1 MKKKVLLS
9 SIGTI
14 ALCLCLIAGSTFA
27 LFTSQSEINIAVT
40 AGKVEM
46 IASVEDFKLY
56 SVEAKAD
63 GTIVDENG
71 GKYEYVE
78 RTDGKFIN
86 GGTAVLDGS
95 MITLDKITP
104 GDKISFGINGANNS
118 DVFIQCRYIIQCAG
132 DEALMK
138 GLLVYIN
145 GVAYPALKSYTSE
158 WTALEVGTSITD
170 EKNIEIVVELPITA
184 GNEYQEKTTAINVLV
199 EAVQGNADVDGYQAI
214 AQFLN
219 GAVDLSNLTVTDTVA
234 NYGKVELVGGS
245 IAVDN
250 SGFEN
255 YGDATLTDTTVA
267 AGTAGTQ
274 AYGYAYIGREGS
286 TTVLNDVTVKSANG
300 AIAAEGGAQVTMN
313 SGYVEVDS
321 KNTSGRY
328 LIYAVGDG
336 TVVTVNGGEFFFNK
350 TQNQKRAYAYVG
362 AGATL
367 YINGGSF
374 GTASTKNGYTAGI
387 LTENDQANV
396 IITGGTFGFDPS
408 AWVPAG
414 YVADYDTTNK
424 TWTVY
429 FPQSSFDD
437 LINNAAAGATVEVP
451 AGNFKLSGNND
462 IVIVGSGEKTVIDID
477 GNIQNAYVSNA
488 TITGNNSFNVQ
499 EGNTIVFEN
508 VVFDG
513 NVGMTAQGVVKGN
526 ATFKNCTFK
535 AGFHIDQSLDTVNV
549 AFEGCTFGELGYIK
563 LGGSANYSMTDCT
576 IETLDSGAS
585 GPWGKQWIISYS
597 DISFTN
603 CKIGRVIRA
612 GSAITITLDGC
623 VDTNDVAVSEAIVH
637 TYNAPTVVIK

>member
-1 MKKKVLLS
+1 MLFRS
-9 SIGTI
+9 
-14 ALCLCLIAGSTFA
+14 
-27 LFTSQSEINIAVT
+27 LFTSQSKVNIAVT
-40 AGKVEM
+40 SGKVDVV
-46 IASVEDFKLY
+46 ASVEAFKLY
-56 SVEAKAD
+56 SVEAKED

-95 MITLDKITP
+95 VITLDKVTP
-104 GDKISFGINGANNS
+104 GDKISFGIDAANESN
-118 DVFIQCRYIIQCAG
+118 VAIKCRYIIQCAG

-158 WTALEVGTSITD
+158 WTALEVGKSITD
-170 EKNIEIVVELPITA
+170 EKNIEIVVELPIKA
-184 GNEYQEKTTAINVLV
+184 GNEYQEKTTSINVLV
-199 EAVQGNADVDGYQAI
+199 EAVQGNADIDGSQAI

-234 NYGKVELVGGS
+234 NYGNVELVGGT

-367 YINGGSF
+367 YITGGIF
-374 GTASTKNGYTAGI
+374 GTASSRSGYTAGI
-387 LTENDQANV
+387 LGEGNIV
-396 IITGGTFGFDPS
+396 ITGGTFGFDPS
-408 AWVPAG
+408 AWMPAG

-437 LINNAAAGATVEVP
+437 LINNAVAGATVEVP

-477 GNIQNAYVSNA
+477 GNIQNAHISNV

-549 AFEGCTFGELGYIK
+549 VFEGCTFGELGYIK
-563 LGGSANYSMTDCT
+563 LGGSANYSMIDCT
-576 IETLDSGAS
+576 IETLDSSAS

-612 GSAITITLDGC
+612 GGAITITLDSC
-623 VDTNDVAVSEAIVH
+623 VDTNNVAVSEAIVH
-637 TYNAPTVVIK
+637 TYNAPIVVIK

>member
-1 MKKKVLLS
+1 
-9 SIGTI
+9 
-14 ALCLCLIAGSTFA
+14 
-27 LFTSQSEINIAVT
+27 
-40 AGKVEM
+40 
-46 IASVEDFKLY
+46 
-56 SVEAKAD
+56 
-63 GTIVDENG
+63 
-71 GKYEYVE
+71 
-78 RTDGKFIN
+78 
-86 GGTAVLDGS
+86 
-95 MITLDKITP
+95 
-104 GDKISFGINGANNS
+104 
-118 DVFIQCRYIIQCAG
+118 
-132 DEALMK
+132 
-138 GLLVYIN
+138 
-145 GVAYPALKSYTSE
+145 
-158 WTALEVGTSITD
+158 
-170 EKNIEIVVELPITA
+170 
-184 GNEYQEKTTAINVLV
+184 
-199 EAVQGNADVDGYQAI
+199 
-214 AQFLN
+214 
-219 GAVDLSNLTVTDTVA
+219 
-234 NYGKVELVGGS
+234 
-245 IAVDN
+245 
-250 SGFEN
+250 
-255 YGDATLTDTTVA
+255 
-267 AGTAGTQ
+267 
-274 AYGYAYIGREGS
+274 
-286 TTVLNDVTVKSANG
+286 
-300 AIAAEGGAQVTMN
+300 MN
-313 SGYVEVDS
+313 SGYVDVDS

-328 LIYAVGDG
+328 LIYAVGNG

-374 GTASTKNGYTAGI
+374 GTASTRNGYTAGI

-408 AWVPAG
+408 AWMPAG

-513 NVGMTAQGVVKGN
+513 NVGMTAQGVVKRN